1 MKKALLQALAV
12 LGMYALP
19 VYLVAQPPAPQTYK
33 LVAEAA
39 GPDLKMAISIYRDG
53 ARERIEQTLNGS
65 QMTMSKVPARLI
77 GQRHH
82 EQLGVPCRP
91 VRPRHK
97 RLTPTQRSLQ

>member
-19 VYLVAQPPAPQTYK
+19 VYLVAQSPAPQTYK

-77 GQRHH
+77 WAT
-82 EQLGVPCRP
+82 
-91 VRPRHK
+91 
-97 RLTPTQRSLQ
+97 TP